1 VTSPTSGSSP
11 TSTSKDQPLTSQ
23 ALTAPI
29 VTTPLVSTQW
39 LADHLGSD
47 GLVIADATVLP
58 VASQNPAAAGPAADG
73 PATYVSGDEQYL
85 VHGHI
90 PGAVFADLID
100 EFSDRHAQFG
110 FTRPDATQ
118 FESAAAGLGVDN
130 DTTLVVYD
138 NSVGQWAARL
148 WWLFRAFGHDR
159 VAVLDGGLRKWAAE
173 DRPMEFGY
181 VAARAAGPFT
191 ASERPELWAD
201 KASVSL
207 VATGESN
214 GSLVCGLP
222 ASEFRGDTRGHRAR
236 AGHIPRSISA
246 PASRLV
252 DRDTNSFLPAADL
265 QQIFSTVTADAPAIT
280 YCAAGIAA
288 ASDALALTILGHG
301 DVSIYDGSLNEWAA
315 DANAPLVTSP

>member
-1 VTSPTSGSSP
+1 VTPPASQ
-11 TSTSKDQPLTSQ
+11 DQTR
-23 ALTAPI
+23 TAPPDDAPLI
-29 VTTPLVSTQW
+29 TAPLITAPLVSTQW

-47 GLVIADATVLP
+47 GVVIADATVLS
-58 VASQNPAAAGPAADG
+58 VAAEASAADG
-73 PATYVSGDEQYL
+73 TAAYVSGDEEYM

-100 EFSDRHAQFG
+100 EFSDRHAQFR
-110 FTRPDATQ
+110 FTRPNATQ
-118 FESAAAGLGVDN
+118 FETAAAGLGVDN
-130 DTTLVVYD
+130 HTTLVVYD
-138 NSVGQWAARL
+138 NSVGQWAARV

-159 VAVLDGGLRKWAAE
+159 VAVLDGGLRKWVAE

-201 KASVSL
+201 KASVSV
-207 VATGESN
+207 VATGESR

-222 ASEFRGDTRGHRAR
+222 AGEFRGETRGHRAR
-236 AGHIPRSISA
+236 AGHIPQSISA

-252 DRDTNSFLPAADL
+252 DRDTNSFLPAPEL
-265 QQIFSTVTADAPAIT
+265 QQLFSAVTADAPAIT

-288 ASDALALTILGHG
+288 ASDALALTILGHR

>member
-1 VTSPTSGSSP
+1 VTPPASQ
-11 TSTSKDQPLTSQ
+11 DQTR
-23 ALTAPI
+23 TAPPDDAPLI
-29 VTTPLVSTQW
+29 TAPLITAPLVSTQW

-47 GLVIADATVLP
+47 GVVIADATVLS
-58 VASQNPAAAGPAADG
+58 VAAEASAADG
-73 PATYVSGDEQYL
+73 TAAYVSGDEEYM

-110 FTRPDATQ
+110 FTRPNATQ
-118 FESAAAGLGVDN
+118 FETAAAGLGVDN
-130 DTTLVVYD
+130 HTTLVVYD
-138 NSVGQWAARL
+138 NSVGQWAARV

-159 VAVLDGGLRKWAAE
+159 VAVLDGGLRKWVAE

-201 KASVSL
+201 KASVSV
-207 VATGESN
+207 VATGESR

-222 ASEFRGDTRGHRAR
+222 AGEFRGETRGHRAR
-236 AGHIPRSISA
+236 AGHIPHSISA

-252 DRDTNSFLPAADL
+252 DRDTNSFLPAPEL
-265 QQIFSTVTADAPAIT
+265 QQLFSAVTADAPAIT

-288 ASDALALTILGHG
+288 ASDALALTILGHR